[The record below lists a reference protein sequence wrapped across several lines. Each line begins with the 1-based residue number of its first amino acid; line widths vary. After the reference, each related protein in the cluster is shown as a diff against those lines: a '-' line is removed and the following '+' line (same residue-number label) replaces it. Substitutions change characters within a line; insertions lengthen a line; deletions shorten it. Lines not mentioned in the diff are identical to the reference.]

1 MAMPLTSVRSRQL
14 YSGGADYEYK
24 ILEEAKHV
32 TGVNADA
39 SGAASRLTLS
49 WMSLRLLNW

>member
-1 MAMPLTSVRSRQL
+1 MATPLTSVRSRQL
-14 YSGGADYEYK
+14 YGGGADYEYK